1 MNCLCLLCLMCL
13 CGNQGS
19 NGCGTAANTSAAP
32 CGSTLENTT
41 NGYNSCGDTPE
52 PYASRSA
59 CDEPRPEY
67 RGNRGPRPIYAGPS
81 AQDGGCGC
89 N

>member
-19 NGCGTAANTSAAP
+19 NGCGTAA
-32 CGSTLENTT
+32 STLENTT
-41 NGYNSCGDTPE
+41 RGCNPCAETPE
-52 PYASRSA
+52 PYVTRNT

-67 RGNRGPRPIYAGPS
+67 RGNRGPRPIYAGQS
-81 AQDGGCGC
+81 AQEGGCGC